1 MISFKKVGDN
11 LKNADNFYE
20 MEENFL
26 NISKE
31 IEAMS
36 DSLENFERYLPNIK
50 LFLNYYGS
58 ETWFK
63 HLNMEQQGLFEDA
76 STTAVLGEDYSYD
89 LVIGIMDLA
98 NKLKSVGES
107 LLEDSSNS

>member
-1 MISFKKVGDN
+1 MKHT
-11 LKNADNFYE
+11 DNFYE

-26 NISKE
+26 KISKE
-31 IEAMS
+31 IDIMS

-89 LVIGIMDLA
+89 LVIDIMELA

>member
-1 MISFKKVGDN
+1 M
-11 LKNADNFYE
+11 KNTDNFYE

-26 NISKE
+26 KISKE
-31 IEAMS
+31 IEVMS
-36 DSLENFERYLPNIK
+36 DSLENFEKYLPNIK

-63 HLNMEQQGLFEDA
+63 HLKMEEQGLFEDA

-89 LVIGIMDLA
+89 LVIDIMDLA

-107 LLEDSSNS
+107 LLEDTSNS

>member
-11 LKNADNFYE
+11 LKNTDNFYE

-26 NISKE
+26 KISKE
-31 IEAMS
+31 IEVMS
-36 DSLENFERYLPNIK
+36 NSLENFERYLPNIK

-89 LVIGIMDLA
+89 LVIDIMDLA
-98 NKLKSVGES
+98 NKLKSVGDE
-107 LLEDSSNS
+107 LTEK

>member
-1 MISFKKVGDN
+1 M
-11 LKNADNFYE
+11 KNTDNFYE
-20 MEENFL
+20 MEDNFL
-26 NISKE
+26 KISKE
-31 IEAMS
+31 IEIMS

-63 HLNMEQQGLFEDA
+63 HLNMEEQGLFEDA

-89 LVIGIMDLA
+89 LVIDIMDLA

-107 LLEDSSNS
+107 LLEDRSIS

>member
-1 MISFKKVGDN
+1 M
-11 LKNADNFYE
+11 KNTEHFYE

-26 NISKE
+26 RISKE
-31 IEAMS
+31 IEVMS
-36 DSLENFERYLPNIK
+36 NSLENFERYLPNIK
-50 LFLNYYGS
+50 LFLKYYGS

-89 LVIGIMDLA
+89 LVIDIMDLA
-98 NKLKSVGES
+98 NKLKSIGES

>member
-1 MISFKKVGDN
+1 MKERWGNV
-11 LKNADNFYE
+11 KNTDNFYE

-31 IEAMS
+31 IEIMS

-63 HLNMEQQGLFEDA
+63 HLKMEQQGLFEDA
-76 STTAVLGEDYSYD
+76 STTAVLGEDYTYD
-89 LVIGIMDLA
+89 LVIDIMDLA

>member
-1 MISFKKVGDN
+1 M
-11 LKNADNFYE
+11 KNTDNFYE

-26 NISKE
+26 KISKE

-89 LVIGIMDLA
+89 LVIDIMDLA
-98 NKLKSVGES
+98 NKLKSVGDE
-107 LLEDSSNS
+107 LTEK

>member
-1 MISFKKVGDN
+1 MKHIEH
-11 LKNADNFYE
+11 FYE
-20 MEENFL
+20 MEDNFL
-26 NISKE
+26 KISKE

-50 LFLNYYGS
+50 LFLHYYGS

-63 HLNMEQQGLFEDA
+63 HLKMEKQGLFEDA

-89 LVIGIMDLA
+89 LVIDIMDLA

>member
-1 MISFKKVGDN
+1 
-11 LKNADNFYE
+11 

-26 NISKE
+26 KISKE
-31 IEAMS
+31 IDIMS

-89 LVIGIMDLA
+89 LVIDIMELA

>member
-1 MISFKKVGDN
+1 
-11 LKNADNFYE
+11 

-26 NISKE
+26 KISKE
-31 IEAMS
+31 IEVMS
-36 DSLENFERYLPNIK
+36 NSLENFERYLPNIK
-50 LFLNYYGS
+50 IFLNYYGS

-89 LVIGIMDLA
+89 LVIDIMDLA
-98 NKLKSVGES
+98 NKLKSVGDE
-107 LLEDSSNS
+107 LTEK

>member
-1 MISFKKVGDN
+1 MKDT
-11 LKNADNFYE
+11 DNFYE

-26 NISKE
+26 KISKE
-31 IEAMS
+31 IEVMS
-36 DSLENFERYLPNIK
+36 NSLENFERYLPNIK
-50 LFLNYYGS
+50 LFLHYYGS

-76 STTAVLGEDYSYD
+76 STTAVLGQDYTND
-89 LVIGIMDLA
+89 LVIDIMNLA